1 MKLHPKS
8 GLPDEFEE
16 DEEKMLD
23 SWIEGF
29 RSGRLDPKVFLARI
43 YGLAYGTGFLHGRK
57 ESDRLRKE
65 YEKN

>member
-1 MKLHPKS
+1 MISIEKLKAKLKA
-8 GLPDEFEE
+8 GNR
-16 DEEKMLD
+16 
-23 SWIEGF
+23 WYRVEGF
-29 RSGRLDPKVFLARI
+29 RSGRLDPKVFLPRI